1 MDRPSL
7 PNGLQPRHGR
17 GRPAALEGA
26 RGRAADAHVGRP
38 QGLRRRAHAPSG
50 SGTGRAGRWMRG
62 RDPLLVRPRAARSAG
77 HVFVFVTA
85 LRPAGGPGGRAPRL
99 LLGCA
104 PMPEQPTPT
113 PVAPTPEESL
123 RPDPL
128 ASAVADAVAK
138 LRRAA
143 GLSERAAARRLGTS
157 QTQLRRMEDPRY
169 LPSLRS
175 LSRVAAAYGYRL
187 TVEFLP
193 QEPSGGAAPRPPK
206 PARGAAPPQPRPAN
220 KSP

>member
-1 MDRPSL
+1 
-7 PNGLQPRHGR
+7 
-17 GRPAALEGA
+17 
-26 RGRAADAHVGRP
+26 
-38 QGLRRRAHAPSG
+38 
-50 SGTGRAGRWMRG
+50 MR
-62 RDPLLVRPRAARSAG
+62 
-77 HVFVFVTA
+77 
-85 LRPAGGPGGRAPRL
+85 
-99 LLGCA
+99 
-104 PMPEQPTPT
+104 EQPPPT
-113 PVAPTPEESL
+113 AVAVPSQAEAER

-128 ASAVADAVAK
+128 AAAVAEAVAK

-193 QEPSGGAAPRPPK
+193 QDAPAPKKPAGRPAPPKRRAANRSASPSKGRRAAPGRGRARGPARRRAAAPRS
-206 PARGAAPPQPRPAN
+206 R
-220 KSP
+220 S